1 VLGGG
6 MKYVSFRV
14 SNDDYEKLFTAIKDV
29 SNKTPAKFFADL
41 AKKIISKN
49 TGFDKSRVDDDGTDL
64 NHVKQVRLSTA
75 MMSVI
80 KEQALKNGWSESKE
94 IRFRLNQTIS
104 NEPVLLDREI
114 AELRGARNA
123 VDRIGQNIFY
133 IIAKRQLLEVNDPAF
148 WDDIKKLNQSIDDVK
163 KLVNKITLARQNVIN
178 VKSARKQG

>member
-1 VLGGG
+1 
-6 MKYVSFRV
+6 MMNF
-14 SNDDYEKLFTAIKDV
+14 IKD
-29 SNKTPAKFFADL
+29 
-41 AKKIISKN
+41 
-49 TGFDKSRVDDDGTDL
+49 
-64 NHVKQVRLSTA
+64 
-75 MMSVI
+75 
-80 KEQALKNGWSESKE
+80 QALKNGWSESKE

-123 VDRIGQNIFY
+123 VDRIGQNVFY

>member
-1 VLGGG
+1 

-41 AKKIISKN
+41 AKNIISKN